1 MNPSIPDSNSQPAS
15 PASPSTGY
23 APDRTDFTATAPA
36 AATGSARASAV
47 PPPPPAAAT
56 RTPVVAS
63 TILGDFVGSL
73 LGRIARWLSPGFVE
87 RSLSFSRDVG
97 QYAVL
102 VGAALTLVSAIYG
115 AIKFNSFAVFLTGL
129 GLVAALAVAQFAATR
144 FLGAAVVTIGNTP
157 SRISSPAFLECTG
170 LLVLLFAA
178 ATLITGIIAS
188 IQVSSILPLLPALF
202 TSALLMY
209 FGALA
214 LHARIVN
221 VAIGSGSAGEEATGI
236 LSFFFKSALKLVPI
250 FFLLLAVAGDLAL
263 LASFSQSGQGFAQ
276 TVGSVL
282 QFLPLPVSVPFN
294 LVGSAVVMLAC
305 LVPIVGYFVFLL
317 LHLMI
322 DVARAVLSVPG
333 KLDALRR

>member
-129 GLVAALAVAQFAATR
+129 GLVAALAVAR
-144 FLGAAVVTIGNTP
+144 AAVLRVRV
-157 SRISSPAFLECTG
+157 SMVWSPWCLWGMAAMTAKLS
-170 LLVLLFAA
+170 AA
-178 ATLITGIIAS
+178 A
-188 IQVSSILPLLPALF
+188 
-202 TSALLMY
+202 
-209 FGALA
+209 
-214 LHARIVN
+214 
-221 VAIGSGSAGEEATGI
+221 
-236 LSFFFKSALKLVPI
+236 
-250 FFLLLAVAGDLAL
+250 
-263 LASFSQSGQGFAQ
+263 
-276 TVGSVL
+276 
-282 QFLPLPVSVPFN
+282 
-294 LVGSAVVMLAC
+294 
-305 LVPIVGYFVFLL
+305 
-317 LHLMI
+317 
-322 DVARAVLSVPG
+322 
-333 KLDALRR
+333 